1 MMIKNFL
8 TISFRNL
15 AGNKTYSLINIV
27 GLAVGIASC
36 MIIMF
41 WVQNELSY
49 DRFNENADRIYRLC
63 VDGRISGRNVRT
75 PATNFPAGPAMVRDF
90 PEVINCARI
99 DVMPTVPVVYQDK
112 IFLEKDVLWA
122 DNSIFELFSFPLISR
137 SEKNPLERPYAA
149 VITEGMAKRYFGDEN
164 PLGKTMRLNNERDFT
179 VTGIAE
185 NVPAN
190 SHMKFDMLCS
200 FETRCAEDSDL
211 EEEWMYFSNVTYLL
225 LDKNSDY
232 KKLES
237 KFSSFVDNHMGKS
250 LAAFGMGLNYFL
262 QPLASIHLHS
272 NLEYDDFAGTGNI
285 TYVYLFSGI
294 ALFVLLIA
302 CFNFINLT
310 TARASARA
318 REVGLRKTLGAH
330 KSKLIIQFLS
340 ESVVYSV
347 FSVILAI
354 LILEMALPI
363 INPIIGTD
371 LSLASIGVPS
381 FILTLL
387 LVAIGVGVLA
397 GSYPAFIL
405 SAFRP
410 INVLKGNLKAGT
422 SGPGLRRALVVG
434 QFVISIILIAGTVII
449 YKQINF
455 MKNKK
460 LGFEKEQLLVLPAL
474 DESLQ
479 KSSTLIRDKLSAIPG
494 VEKIAFGSKCP
505 GSGTSSSL
513 IIPQGYADDQGLM
526 MYQIY
531 AGYDYIPTLG
541 IEIVQ
546 GRNFSADIKSD
557 VSDAAIINEAAA
569 KLIGW
574 ENPVGKTFTS
584 PNNDTDRSQWETKKI
599 VGVVRDF
606 HVEPLNKKIGPVVI
620 ISADEDMSMA
630 ILRLSANDITG
641 TVEKIKDV
649 WGEIAP
655 EQPLNF
661 YFVEDEY
668 DRMYRAEERMGR
680 LAFYFSILAVF
691 IGCMGLF
698 GMSSYAAEQRTK
710 EIGIRKVL
718 GATVPGI
725 LRLLSKEVLI
735 LIAVAC
741 VIAWPISFYVLD
753 RWLQNFAYRINL
765 DIYIFIFAG
774 IFALAIA
781 MLTISFQSI
790 KAALADPVKSLKYE

>member
-1 MMIKNFL
+1 VFGNYLKVS
-8 TISFRNL
+8 TRNL
-15 AGNKTYSLINIV
+15 LRNKGYSIINIA
-27 GLAVGIASC
+27 GLAIGIASC
-36 MIIMF
+36 MMIMF

-49 DRFNENADRIYRLC
+49 DRFHEKADRLYRLC
-63 VDGRISGRNVRT
+63 IDGRISGRNVRT
-75 PATNFPAGPAMVRDF
+75 PASNFPAGPAMVRDF

-99 DVMPTVPVVYQDK
+99 DVMPTIPVVYQDK

-122 DNSIFELFSFPLISR
+122 DNSIFELFSFPLISK
-137 SEKNPLERPYAA
+137 SQEYPLERPNTA
-149 VITEGMAKRYFGDEN
+149 VITEDMAKRYFGEED

-179 VTGIAE
+179 ITGIAK
-185 NVPAN
+185 NVPTN
-190 SHMKFDMLCS
+190 SQIKFDMLCS
-200 FETRCAEDSDL
+200 FETRCAEDSEL
-211 EEEWMYFSNVTYLL
+211 AEEWMYFSNVTFLL
-225 LDKNSDY
+225 LEENSDY

-237 KFSSFVDNHMGKS
+237 IFPTFVDNHMGER
-250 LAAFGMGLNYFL
+250 LAAFGMGINYFL
-262 QPLASIHLHS
+262 QPLTSMHLYS
-272 NLEYDDFAGTGNI
+272 DLEYDDFASTGNI

-330 KSKLIIQFLS
+330 KGKLIIQFLS
-340 ESVVYSV
+340 ESVIYCV
-347 FSVILAI
+347 FSIILAI

-371 LSLASIGVPS
+371 LSPASIGIPS
-381 FILTLL
+381 FILILL

-405 SAFRP
+405 SAFKP
-410 INVLKGNLKAGT
+410 INVLKGNLRAGT
-422 SGPGLRRALVVG
+422 SGSRLRRALVVG

-455 MKNKK
+455 IKNKK
-460 LGFEKEQLLVLPAL
+460 LGFDKEQLLVLPAL

-479 KSSTLIRDKLSAIPG
+479 KSSILIRDRLSAIPG

-513 IIPQGYADDQGLM
+513 IIPEGYTDDQGIM

-531 AGYDYIPTLG
+531 ASYDYFPTLG

-557 VSDAAIINEAAA
+557 VSNAAIINEAAA

-574 ENPVGKTFTS
+574 KNPIGKTITS
-584 PNNDTDRSQWETKKI
+584 PGADTDKSKWETKRI
-599 VGVVRDF
+599 IGVVRDF
-606 HVEPLNKKIGPVVI
+606 HVEPLNKEIGPVFI
-620 ISADEDMSMA
+620 INADEDLSMA
-630 ILRLSANDITG
+630 ILRLSTNDITG
-641 TVEKIKDV
+641 TVKKIKDV

-668 DRMYRAEERMGR
+668 DNMYRAEERMGI
-680 LAFYFSILAVF
+680 LAFYFSILAIF

-725 LRLLSKEVLI
+725 LRLLSKEILI
-735 LIAVAC
+735 LIAIAC
-741 VIAWPISFYVLD
+741 VIAWPISFYALN
-753 RWLQNFAYRINL
+753 RWLENFAYRISL
-765 DIYIFIFAG
+765 DIYIFILAG
-774 IFALAIA
+774 FFALAIA
-781 MLTISFQSI
+781 MLTISFQSV
-790 KAALADPVKSLKYE
+790 KAALANPIKSLKYE